1 MSTETPTILETAPA
15 PVAFTLHAES
25 AVSTDRKEI
34 RHAELTAA
42 PVGKAWSAHAQSNYC
57 SENHTAT
64 VVYRTART
72 VVVLFEWDMST
83 DRGDK
88 SSTELKAFSL

>member
-1 MSTETPTILETAPA
+1 MSTEAPTIMETAAA
-15 PVAFTLHAES
+15 PVAFALHAAS

-34 RHAELTAA
+34 RHAELAAA
-42 PVGKAWSAHAQSNYC
+42 PVGKVWSAHAQSNYC
-57 SENHTAT
+57 SESHTAT

-72 VVVLFEWDMST
+72 VVVLFEWDMTT

-88 SSTELKAFSL
+88 SSTELQAFSL